1 MMKIEEL
8 ESNEYEE
15 YISKNKYTT
24 FYQKEYWGK
33 LKKDGGWNYKLVGM
47 KKNNKIVGATL
58 LLFKNLPLGL
68 KLFYSPRGFLID
80 YNDEELLKEFV
91 LEIKEYV
98 KRENGFILK
107 IDPYVE
113 YKTRD
118 IDGNIVEGGVDN
130 SKVVENLK
138 KLGFKHYGFNKDIS
152 KELQPRWMYVLDLK
166 GKTEDEIFSN
176 FSKHYRKTIRR
187 TEKQGLVVERIS
199 KDKLMDYKKI
209 MEHTSSRRDFIDRPY
224 SYYENM
230 YDKIGENLIINVC
243 YLDTNLGI
251 NKFKDEI
258 KKIEGYQDIKDY
270 HLKDIEDYK
279 KKIELYESYQKKYG
293 DKIPLAGTMS
303 IVCGKEYL
311 NLFGGAYEEFMHYD
325 AQYLIKWHTMKEA
338 LNLGCEIYNFYGI
351 SGNFEKENNDMY
363 GVYEFKR
370 GFGGRVVE
378 LIGEFDLIIS
388 KPKYCLYNFMFKTYK
403 IVKKIIKK

>member
-1 MMKIEEL
+1 MKIEEL

-47 KKNNKIVGATL
+47 KKNNKIIGATL

-68 KLFYSPRGFLID
+68 KIFYSPRGFLID

-98 KRENGFILK
+98 KKENGFILK

-187 TEKQGLVVERIS
+187 TEKQGLVVEKIS

-251 NKFKDEI
+251 SKFKDEI

-270 HLKDIEDYK
+270 HLKNIEDYK

-403 IVKKIIKK
+403 TVKKIIKK

>member
-1 MMKIEEL
+1 MKIEEL

-138 KLGFKHYGFNKDIS
+138 NLGFKHYGFNKDIS

-230 YDKIGENLIINVC
+230 YDKIGENLMINVC

>member
-1 MMKIEEL
+1 MKIEEL

-47 KKNNKIVGATL
+47 KKNNKIIGATL

-98 KRENGFILK
+98 KKEKGFILK

-279 KKIELYESYQKKYG
+279 KKIELYKSYQKKYG

>member
-1 MMKIEEL
+1 MKIEEL

-58 LLFKNLPLGL
+58 FIFKKLPQGL
-68 KLFYSPRGFLID
+68 KIFYSPSGYLID

>member
-1 MMKIEEL
+1 MKMEEL

-98 KRENGFILK
+98 KKENGFILK

>member
-1 MMKIEEL
+1 MKIEEL

-98 KRENGFILK
+98 KKEKGFILK

-230 YDKIGENLIINVC
+230 YNKIGENLIINVC

-279 KKIELYESYQKKYG
+279 KKIELYKSYQKKYG

>member
-1 MMKIEEL
+1 MKIEEL

-98 KRENGFILK
+98 KNENGFILK

>member
-1 MMKIEEL
+1 MKIEEL

-118 IDGNIVEGGVDN
+118 IDGNIVKGGVDN

-378 LIGEFDLIIS
+378 LIGEFDLIIL

>member
-1 MMKIEEL
+1 MKIEEL

-98 KRENGFILK
+98 KKENGFILK

-166 GKTEDEIFSN
+166 DKTEDEIFSN

>member
-1 MMKIEEL
+1 MKIEEL

-91 LEIKEYV
+91 LEIKECV
-98 KRENGFILK
+98 KKENGFILK

>member
-1 MMKIEEL
+1 MKIEEL

-98 KRENGFILK
+98 KKENGFILK

-279 KKIELYESYQKKYG
+279 KKIELYKSYQKKYG

-403 IVKKIIKK
+403 TVKKIIKK

>member
-1 MMKIEEL
+1 MKIEEL

-138 KLGFKHYGFNKDIS
+138 NLGFKHYGFNKDIS

-403 IVKKIIKK
+403 TVKKIIKK

>member
-1 MMKIEEL
+1 MKIEEL
-8 ESNEYEE
+8 ESTEYEE

-98 KRENGFILK
+98 KKENGFILK

>member
-1 MMKIEEL
+1 MKIEEL

-91 LEIKEYV
+91 SEIKEYV

-209 MEHTSSRRDFIDRPY
+209 MEHTSARRDFIDRPY

>member
-1 MMKIEEL
+1 MKIEEL
-8 ESNEYEE
+8 KSNEYEE

-98 KRENGFILK
+98 KKENGFILK

-251 NKFKDEI
+251 SKFKDEI

-279 KKIELYESYQKKYG
+279 KKIELYKSYQKKYG

>member
-1 MMKIEEL
+1 MKIEEL

-98 KRENGFILK
+98 KKENGFILK

-176 FSKHYRKTIRR
+176 FNKHYRKTIRR

>member
-1 MMKIEEL
+1 MKIEEL

-118 IDGNIVEGGVDN
+118 IDGNIVKGGVDN

-230 YDKIGENLIINVC
+230 YDKMGENLIINVC

-378 LIGEFDLIIS
+378 LIGEFDLIIL

>member
-1 MMKIEEL
+1 MNIEEL

-98 KRENGFILK
+98 KKENGFILK

-279 KKIELYESYQKKYG
+279 KKIELYESYQTKYG

>member
-1 MMKIEEL
+1 MKIEEL

-279 KKIELYESYQKKYG
+279 KKIELYKSYQKKYG

>member
-1 MMKIEEL
+1 MKIEEL

-58 LLFKNLPLGL
+58 LLFKNLPLRL

-98 KRENGFILK
+98 KKENGFILK

-187 TEKQGLVVERIS
+187 TEKQGLVVEKIS

-251 NKFKDEI
+251 SKFKDEI

-270 HLKDIEDYK
+270 HLKNIEDYK

-403 IVKKIIKK
+403 TVKKIIKK

>member
-1 MMKIEEL
+1 MIIEEL
-8 ESNEYEE
+8 KSNEYQE

-24 FYQKEYWGK
+24 FYQNEYWGK
-33 LKKDGGWNYKLVGM
+33 LKQDGGWNYKLVGM
-47 KKNNKIVGATL
+47 KENGKIAGATL
-58 LLFKNLPLGL
+58 LLFKKLPFGL

-80 YNDEELLKEFV
+80 YDNESLLKKFV
-91 LEIKEYV
+91 SGIKEYV
-98 KRENGFILK
+98 KKQNGFLLK

-130 SKVVENLK
+130 SKVVELLK
-138 KLGFKHYGFNKDIS
+138 ELGFKHHGFNKDIT

-166 GKTEDEIFSN
+166 NKTEDEIFSN

-187 TEKQGLVVERIS
+187 TERQGLVIEKIT

-230 YDKIGENLIINVC
+230 YDKIGDNLIINVC
-243 YLDTNLGI
+243 YLDTELGI
-251 NKFKDEI
+251 SKFKEEI
-258 KKIEGYQDIKDY
+258 KKIQGYQDIKDY
-270 HLKDIEDYK
+270 HLKDIEDYNN
-279 KKIELYESYQKKYG
+279 KIKLYEEYKKKYG
-293 DKIPLAGTMS
+293 SKIPLAGTLS

-338 LNLGCEIYNFYGI
+338 IKMGCDIYNFYGI

-388 KPKYCLYNFMFKTYK
+388 KPKYYLYKFMFKTYK
-403 IVKKIIKK
+403 MIKKIIKK

>member
-1 MMKIEEL
+1 MKIEEL

-98 KRENGFILK
+98 KKENGFILK

-138 KLGFKHYGFNKDIS
+138 KLGFKHYGFNKDIY

-279 KKIELYESYQKKYG
+279 KKIELYESYQTKYG

-403 IVKKIIKK
+403 TVKKIIKK

>member
-1 MMKIEEL
+1 MKIEEL

-118 IDGNIVEGGVDN
+118 IDGNIVKGGVDN

>member
-1 MMKIEEL
+1 MKIEEL

-403 IVKKIIKK
+403 TVKKIIKK

>member
-1 MMKIEEL
+1 MKIEEL

-98 KRENGFILK
+98 KKENGFILK

-118 IDGNIVEGGVDN
+118 IDGTIVEGGVDN

-224 SYYENM
+224 SYYEDM

-279 KKIELYESYQKKYG
+279 KKIELYESYQTKYG

>member
-1 MMKIEEL
+1 MKIEEL

-187 TEKQGLVVERIS
+187 TEKQGLVVEKIS

-230 YDKIGENLIINVC
+230 YDKMGENLIINVC

>member
-1 MMKIEEL
+1 MKIEEL

-98 KRENGFILK
+98 KKENGFILK

-187 TEKQGLVVERIS
+187 TEKQGLVVEKIS

>member
-1 MMKIEEL
+1 MKIEEL

-91 LEIKEYV
+91 LEIKEYI
-98 KRENGFILK
+98 KKENGFILK

>member
-1 MMKIEEL
+1 MKIEEL

-68 KLFYSPRGFLID
+68 KIFYSPRGFLID

-98 KRENGFILK
+98 KKENGFILK

-187 TEKQGLVVERIS
+187 TEKQGLVVEKIS

-258 KKIEGYQDIKDY
+258 KKIEEYQDIKDY

-279 KKIELYESYQKKYG
+279 KKIELYKSYQKKYG

-403 IVKKIIKK
+403 TVKKIIKK

>member
-1 MMKIEEL
+1 MKIEEL

>member
-1 MMKIEEL
+1 MKIEEL

-98 KRENGFILK
+98 KNENGFILK

-118 IDGNIVEGGVDN
+118 IDGNIVEGGVNN

>member
-1 MMKIEEL
+1 MKIEEL

-47 KKNNKIVGATL
+47 KKNNKIFGATL

-98 KRENGFILK
+98 KKEKGFILK

-230 YDKIGENLIINVC
+230 YNEIGENLIINVC

>member
-1 MMKIEEL
+1 MKIEEL

-98 KRENGFILK
+98 KKENGFILK

-118 IDGNIVEGGVDN
+118 IDGTIVEGGVDN

-166 GKTEDEIFSN
+166 DKTEDEIFSN

>member
-1 MMKIEEL
+1 MKIEEL

-98 KRENGFILK
+98 KKENGFILK
-107 IDPYVE
+107 IDPFVE

>member
-1 MMKIEEL
+1 MKIEEL

-98 KRENGFILK
+98 KKENGFILK

-279 KKIELYESYQKKYG
+279 KKIELYKSYQKKYG